1 MKDLNLKKI
10 ARTGALVAGLAFM
23 TVMPSLAQNSN
34 TANSGTTTTTSTST
48 PVRTN
53 NNTTTVQQKTEVR
66 TETERGLPWGLL
78 GLLGLAGLIPR
89 KREVNQV
96 AVAEFRDTA
105 RPKEIHTEVRET
117 TTNTVKDNTST
128 TDNRNN
134 S

>member
-1 MKDLNLKKI
+1 MKHSNLKKI
-10 ARTGALVAGLAFM
+10 TRTVALVAGLAFI
-23 TVMPSLAQNSN
+23 TAMPLSAQNSN
-34 TANSGTTTTTSTST
+34 LGNTSSTTTSTST

-66 TETERGLPWGLL
+66 TETQRGLPWGLL

-96 AVAEFRDTA
+96 AVAEFKDTA

-117 TTNTVKDNTST
+117 TTNTVRDNTST

>member
-10 ARTGALVAGLAFM
+10 ARTGALVAGLAFI
-23 TVMPSLAQNSN
+23 TAMPLSAQNSN
-34 TANSGTTTTTSTST
+34 LGNTSSTTTSTST

-53 NNTTTVQQKTEVR
+53 NNSTTVQQKTEVR

-96 AVAEFRDTA
+96 EVAEFRDTS
-105 RPKEIHTEVRET
+105 PKEIHTEVRET

-128 TDNRNN
+128 TENRNN